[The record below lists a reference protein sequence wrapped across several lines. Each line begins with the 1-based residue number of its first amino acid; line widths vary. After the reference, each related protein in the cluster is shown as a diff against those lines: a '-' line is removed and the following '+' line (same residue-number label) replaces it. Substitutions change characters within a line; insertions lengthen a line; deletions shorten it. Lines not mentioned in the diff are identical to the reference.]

1 MTDDLKDFRAEPDM
15 KVKHVV
21 YLCIALFLCGLDL
34 GQYEADLTTEKMT
47 KEQVA
52 AVAMDRTRAL
62 VACAKGQNIIVG
74 DMLIPCNPIPIPVR
88 EMNW

>member
-1 MTDDLKDFRAEPDM
+1 VTDELKNFHAEPDM

-21 YLCIALFLCGLDL
+21 YLVIVLFLCGLDL
-34 GQYEADLTTEKMT
+34 GQKDADLTTERMT

-62 VACAKGQNIIVG
+62 VACAKGSNVIVG
-74 DMLIPCNPIPIPVR
+74 DVLIECKPIPIPVWER
-88 EMNW
+88 Q